1 MNESVPSVVSDST
14 FGMDKAEHVIVSASI
29 AGLVYVG
36 ASRVLSHWPAL
47 AVAAGSTLAVGLDKE
62 RWDEKHHSRWSWKD
76 LAADAAGVLL
86 TAAITTAMRSWRRRS
101 PHKATTFTRSS
112 ARPF

>member
-1 MNESVPSVVSDST
+1 MSESVPSAASDPT
-14 FGMDKAEHVIVSASI
+14 FGIDKAKHVIVSASI

-47 AVAAGSTLAVGLDKE
+47 AVAAGSAMAAGLSKE
-62 RWDEKHHSRWSWKD
+62 RWDTKHQSRWSWKD

-86 TAAITTAMRSWRRRS
+86 TAAIATATRGWRRRS
-101 PHKATTFTRSS
+101 PYTQR
-112 ARPF
+112 